1 MSAFTQ
7 TFDNALDAI
16 QFMLMSTITKLG
28 PFTVALMPGLFT
40 AYSVFHTFKDAG
52 GNAFALII
60 AIVIAL
66 ALETVGIKATHV
78 ATDLYNAM
86 DEKLIQP
93 VKFWLM
99 LALIPVYVLAVAG
112 LVYFS
117 GDAFT
122 PLVKGLG
129 VASPFLTVI
138 VYIAVALANDL
149 KKIEAKQASVENK
162 QDTIEADDRQWEREK
177 ERIILEQKHQERLSK
192 IDAKKVSKSG
202 VNLDNQNVNQT
213 VQNGVKHDALD
224 TVNLSKLEQK
234 QRHFDSLIDIYL
246 DNPNA
251 GVSQVAGHLRVS
263 RQTIYNYLDE
273 LESAGKIHRNGGG
286 VKIL

>member
-1 MSAFTQ
+1 MNAFTQ
-7 TFDNALDAI
+7 NFDNALDAI

-40 AYSVFHTFKDAG
+40 AYSVFHTFKDAAG
-52 GNAFALII
+52 PEFALLI
-60 AIVIAL
+60 AVVVAL
-66 ALETVGIKATHV
+66 ALETVGIKATHTAV
-78 ATDLYNAM
+78 DLYNAM
-86 DEKLIQP
+86 DDKIIQP

-177 ERIILEQKHQERLSK
+177 ERLELEQKHAERLARIESK
-192 IDAKKVSKSG
+192 RQKSS

-213 VQNGVKHDALD
+213 VQNSVKNGAFD
-224 TVNLSKLEQK
+224 TVNLSREEQK